1 MKVINNK
8 FSYQSILL
16 ILSTIVLIFN
26 MLGCAKKIPF
36 QVSSQV
42 PAARGNVSYSKDKN
56 NNYEIKLQISYL
68 AEPNRLQPARNS
80 YVVWMESDQNSNPI
94 NLGQIVGTSKLKIKF
109 ETVSSSK
116 PKRIFI
122 TAEDDPAIH
131 YPGSYL
137 VLETNNF

>member
-1 MKVINNK
+1 MKVIKNK
-8 FSYQSILL
+8 FSYQSLVL
-16 ILSTIVLIFN
+16 ILSTIVLI
-26 MLGCAKKIPF
+26 LSVSGCAKKIPF
-36 QVSSQV
+36 QNSSQV
-42 PAARGNVSYSKDKN
+42 PAARGNVIYSKDKN
-56 NNYEIKLQISYL
+56 NNYDIKLQISYL
-68 AEPNRLQPARNS
+68 AEPNRLQPAKNT

-122 TAEDDPAIH
+122 TAEDDPTIH

>member
-1 MKVINNK
+1 MKAILNRI
-8 FSYQSILL
+8 SIKSIIL
-16 ILSTIVLIFN
+16 ITVSLFLIFN
-26 MLGCAKKIPF
+26 LIACAKKIPF
-36 QVSSQV
+36 QNSSQV
-42 PAARGNVSYSKDKN
+42 PAARGNVTYSKDKN
-56 NNYEIKLQISYL
+56 NNYQIQLHISYL
-68 AEPNRLQPARNS
+68 AEPNRLQPPKTT
-80 YVVWMESDQNSNPI
+80 YVVWMESDQSSNPI

-122 TAEDDPAIH
+122 TAEDDPAIR

>member
-1 MKVINNK
+1 MKVIKNK
-8 FSYQSILL
+8 FSYQSLLL
-16 ILSTIVLIFN
+16 ILGTIVLILN
-26 MLGCAKKIPF
+26 VVGCAQKIPF
-36 QVSSQV
+36 QTSSQV
-42 PAARGNVSYSKDKN
+42 PAARGNVSYCKDKN

-68 AEPNRLQPARNS
+68 AEPNRLQPAKNA
-80 YVVWMESDQNSNPI
+80 YVVWMESDQNPNPI

-109 ETVSSSK
+109 EAVSSSK

-122 TAEDDPAIH
+122 TAEDDPTIH

>member
-1 MKVINNK
+1 MKVYKSN
-8 FSYQSILL
+8 FSLKSIIL
-16 ILSTIVLIFN
+16 ILPWLLLVFTL
-26 MLGCAKKIPF
+26 MGCAKKIPF
-36 QVSSQV
+36 QTSAQV

-68 AEPNRLQPARNS
+68 AEPNRLQPPKTA
-80 YVVWMESDQNSNPI
+80 YVVWLESDQSSNPI

-122 TAEDDPAIH
+122 TAEDDPSIH

>member
-1 MKVINNK
+1 MKAIK
-8 FSYQSILL
+8 SKASIKKVTLIVTLL
-16 ILSTIVLIFN
+16 VLIFN
-26 MLGCAKKIPF
+26 LIACAKKIPF
-36 QVSSQV
+36 QNSSQV
-42 PAARGNVSYSKDKN
+42 PAARGNVTYSKDKN
-56 NNYEIKLQISYL
+56 NNYQIQLQISYL
-68 AEPNRLQPARNS
+68 SEPNRLQPPKTS
-80 YVVWMESDQNSNPI
+80 YVVWMESDQSTNPI

-122 TAEDDPAIH
+122 TAEDDPTIH